1 MSEGAGNTKTSA
13 MSINVSRTDKY
24 FNEEEV
30 RRLLSSITVLEDKA
44 LVSFGIDTGLRV
56 SEVVGVITS
65 NLNFDDCTVLAYDH
79 KKDEWRNVVF
89 TRPVGNLLQM
99 YLNER
104 DTKDPRLF
112 PFSWKTAERRPKRWC
127 MAAGI
132 KVSDGSRQ
140 VNGKVVPEG
149 ETYATWHYCRGTFM
163 RMSRRVGRDMKA
175 VQQNTGDS
183 IRTIL
188 EYYGD
193 LSLEDRA
200 KEMAEKPII
209 PLEVL

>member
-1 MSEGAGNTKTSA
+1 MKTNG

-24 FNEEEV
+24 FNEADV
-30 RRLLSSITVLEDKA
+30 RQLLSSIAILEDKA
-44 LVSFGIDTGLRV
+44 LIAFGIDTGLRV

-65 NLNFDDCTVLAYDH
+65 NINFDENAVLAYDH
-79 KKDEWRNVVF
+79 KKDEWRNVIF
-89 TRPVGNLLQM
+89 TQPVGNLLQM

-104 DTKDPRLF
+104 STKDQRLF
-112 PFSWKTAERRPKRWC
+112 PFSWKTAERKVKRWC
-127 MAAGI
+127 KVAGI
-132 KVSDGSRQ
+132 KISDGTRK

-149 ETYATWHYCRGTFM
+149 ETYCTWHYCRGTFM
-163 RMSRRVGRDMKA
+163 RMSRRVGRDMKV

-183 IRTIL
+183 VRTIL

-200 KEMAEKPII
+200 QEMEEKPII

>member
-1 MSEGAGNTKTSA
+1 

-24 FNEEEV
+24 FNEADV
-30 RRLLSSITVLEDKA
+30 RQLLSSITILEDKVLIA
-44 LVSFGIDTGLRV
+44 FGIDTGLRV
-56 SEVVGVITS
+56 SEVVSIITS
-65 NLNFDDCTVLAYDH
+65 NINFEENTVLAYDH

-89 TRPVGNLLQM
+89 TRPVGNLLRM

-104 DTKDPRLF
+104 NMKDQRLF
-112 PFSWKTAERRPKRWC
+112 PFSWKTAERKLKRWC
-127 MAAGI
+127 KVSGI
-132 KVSDGSRQ
+132 KISDGTRT
-140 VNGKVVPEG
+140 VNGKVVPDG

-163 RMSRRVGRDMKA
+163 RMSRRVGRDMKV

-183 IRTIL
+183 VRTIL

-200 KEMAEKPII
+200 KEMEEKPII
-209 PLEVL
+209 PVEVL